1 MYSKKYICKN
11 EWYKILKFCKPYF
24 QDITIEIVIVLLVIF
39 IGSVV
44 SNVTPLFWGQIIDHL
59 TNFEIKSLVLY
70 LLLYFI
76 SIFFIYFL
84 STLESVVGAKLDYK
98 IQSRMRKDIFD
109 KILNMKCS
117 ELDSF
122 DTGELISHVT
132 SDTGNIVSFTLNF
145 ITSIITISIN
155 IIASLIFSFQISTQ
169 LTFLSIAF
177 IPLSILSNYFLKRSF
192 RQLNLIQK
200 KYTDKTSSFYVNS
213 LGHIPDLKSYRI
225 EKNISENFVNLLKEG
240 WNIQK
245 KGLMLNNKSSFLSM
259 VISTITSIS
268 TIIYSAFLI
277 LQHAIT
283 IGSFVSFQTYIDR
296 LNSSIFDLLQM
307 NYSAQAASVS
317 IDHIEDIF
325 NKQTE
330 ESDTETEKVNVDHI
344 SSVEFNNLQ
353 FSYNDIPLLN
363 NICFNISAPGVYA
376 IVGKN
381 GSGKTTI
388 LKLMMKYYSCKD
400 GSIKINK
407 TDINTCSTLS
417 IRRCMGYY
425 SKDIYIQSDTIL
437 NNLLLGSEYYGMNI
451 IFPELIVACQR
462 AQLMDFIENL
472 PLNFYTLVGEN
483 GKLLS
488 SGQKQKIAI
497 VRAILSK
504 SSVLLF
510 DEITSDL
517 DGEVERDVIKILDI
531 LGRDKIVILVTHK
544 VQSLVEAK
552 KIFLIGDGYVK
563 NEGTHEQLLKTSEQY
578 RLLFES

>member
-472 PLNFYTLVGEN
+472 PQNFYTLVGEN

>member
-177 IPLSILSNYFLKRSF
+177 IPLSILSNYFFKRSF

-472 PLNFYTLVGEN
+472 PQNFYTLVGEN

>member
-11 EWYKILKFCKPYF
+11 QWYKILKFCKPYF

-472 PLNFYTLVGEN
+472 PQNFYTLVGEN

>member
-1 MYSKKYICKN
+1 M
-11 EWYKILKFCKPYF
+11 
-24 QDITIEIVIVLLVIF
+24 
-39 IGSVV
+39 
-44 SNVTPLFWGQIIDHL
+44 
-59 TNFEIKSLVLY
+59 
-70 LLLYFI
+70 
-76 SIFFIYFL
+76 
-84 STLESVVGAKLDYK
+84 
-98 IQSRMRKDIFD
+98 
-109 KILNMKCS
+109 
-117 ELDSF
+117 
-122 DTGELISHVT
+122 
-132 SDTGNIVSFTLNF
+132 
-145 ITSIITISIN
+145 
-155 IIASLIFSFQISTQ
+155 
-169 LTFLSIAF
+169 
-177 IPLSILSNYFLKRSF
+177 
-192 RQLNLIQK
+192 NLIQK
-200 KYTDKTSSFYVNS
+200 KYTDKTSSFYVSN

-225 EKNISENFVNLLKEG
+225 EKNISKNFVDLLKEG
-240 WNIQK
+240 WDIQK
-245 KGLMLNNKSSFLSM
+245 KGLMINNKSSFLSM
-259 VISTITSIS
+259 VISAITSIS

-277 LQHAIT
+277 LHHAIT
-283 IGSFVSFQTYIDR
+283 IGGFVSFQTYIDR

-317 IDHIEDIF
+317 IDHIEDIL

-344 SSVEFNNLQ
+344 SNIEFNNLQ

-363 NICFNISAPGVYA
+363 NICFNISSPGVYA

-388 LKLMMKYYSCKD
+388 LKLMMKYYSCKN

-472 PLNFYTLVGEN
+472 PQNFYTLVGEN